1 MKAQNRNPAYKPP
14 KRFMVGAHV
23 RVKNPGLDGFVTHV
37 ADERTTLSEY
47 WHKVNTKYGE
57 RKEPGCN
64 LELIPPP
71 IGLPA
76 SPRPVKLADNIH
88 FHGPNARL
96 NVDSIDQ
103 STNTVLIS
111 KDRVFVQLRE
121 QASSIDDA
129 QERAE
134 IFTRIEALEN
144 THGTENFLA
153 AYQAFMASASNHI
166 TVFTMLL
173 PALAQMLSG
182 GS

>member
-1 MKAQNRNPAYKPP
+1 
-14 KRFMVGAHV
+14 
-23 RVKNPGLDGFVTHV
+23 
-37 ADERTTLSEY
+37 
-47 WHKVNTKYGE
+47 
-57 RKEPGCN
+57 
-64 LELIPPP
+64 
-71 IGLPA
+71 
-76 SPRPVKLADNIH
+76 
-88 FHGPNARL
+88 
-96 NVDSIDQ
+96 
-103 STNTVLIS
+103 
-111 KDRVFVQLRE
+111 VFVQLRE

-134 IFTRIEALEN
+134 IFTRIEALDN